1 MFNFNFLVPIL
12 VVGTITLG
20 IYKLFEL
27 FVCRRERMMLLER
40 MLASDLKEL
49 PRFSYGWRV
58 RFSFSALKWGCLLM
72 GIGLGV
78 LLGYA
83 ICWNTIPGFPGD
95 DLYYPSDSIVA
106 VIFGASVLLM
116 GGLGL
121 LVAFLVELK
130 LGKKDGE
137 ADAR

>member
-49 PRFSYGWRV
+49 PRFSYGWRI

-83 ICWNTIPGFPGD
+83 ICWGTIPGFPGD

-130 LGKKDGE
+130 LGKKDEE

>member
-83 ICWNTIPGFPGD
+83 ICWGTIPGFPGD

-130 LGKKDGE
+130 LGKKDEE

>member
-78 LLGYA
+78 LLGYV
-83 ICWNTIPGFPGD
+83 ICWNTIPDFPGD
-95 DLYYPSDSIVA
+95 DLYYPSGSIVA

-130 LGKKDGE
+130 LGKKDEE

>member
-20 IYKLFEL
+20 VYKLFEL

-49 PRFSYGWRV
+49 PRFSYGWRI

-72 GIGLGV
+72 GVGLGV

-95 DLYYPSDSIVA
+95 NLYYSSNSLVA
-106 VIFGASVLLM
+106 IIFGASILLM

-121 LVAFLVELK
+121 LVAFVVELK
-130 LGKKDGE
+130 LGKKNGE
-137 ADAR
+137 EDAR

>member
-49 PRFSYGWRV
+49 PRFSYGWRF

-83 ICWNTIPGFPGD
+83 ICWNTIPSFPGD
-95 DLYYPSDSIVA
+95 TLYYPSNSLVA
-106 VIFGASVLLM
+106 VIFGASILLM
-116 GGLGL
+116 GGVGL
-121 LVAFLVELK
+121 LVAFVVELK

-137 ADAR
+137 EDAQ

>member
-130 LGKKDGE
+130 LGKKDEE

>member
-1 MFNFNFLVPIL
+1 MFNFDFLAPVL
-12 VVGTITLG
+12 VVAAITLG

-49 PRFSYGWRV
+49 PRFSYGWSLH
-58 RFSFSALKWGCLLM
+58 FSFSALKWGCLLM

-78 LLGYA
+78 LLGYT

-95 DLYYPSDSIVA
+95 NLYYASDSLVA
-106 VIFGASVLLM
+106 IIFGASILLL

-121 LVAFLVELK
+121 VVAFLVELK
-130 LGKKDGE
+130 LGKKGGE